1 MSMTI
6 KQMAERLD
14 QIAAK
19 HGNLKIVGGYLSDD
33 RGPSKLTVI
42 NTDGG
47 EYRGGKNETID
58 GVFVE

>member
-6 KQMAERLD
+6 KQMIARLEE
-14 QIAAK
+14 IAAK
-19 HGNLKIVGGYLSDD
+19 HGNLNIVGGYLSDD

-58 GVFVE
+58 GIFVE